1 MLGRLGWPE
10 ILVIVVLLIVL
21 FGSSKIPSMMKNL
34 AGGIKTFKKEMKN
47 DETDSGAAETK
58 SSGRVKSKQVTTKR
72 APTKKTAP
80 IRKIVKKK

>member
-34 AGGIKTFKKEMKN
+34 AGGIKTFKKEMK
-47 DETDSGAAETK
+47 DDD
-58 SSGRVKSKQVTTKR
+58 
-72 APTKKTAP
+72 TKKVEP
-80 IRKIVKKK
+80 KKESVKKSPAKKATAKVRGRSARKTAKK